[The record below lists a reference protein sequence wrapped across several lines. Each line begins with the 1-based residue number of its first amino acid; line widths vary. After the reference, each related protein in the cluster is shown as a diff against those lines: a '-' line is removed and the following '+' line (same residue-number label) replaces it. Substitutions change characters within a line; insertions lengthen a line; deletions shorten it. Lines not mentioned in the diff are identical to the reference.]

1 MAIQKRGNAILV
13 MLVCAFWMGLW
24 RSNAQLQVGFYDT
37 SCPAAE
43 IIVRQE
49 VTKAVNDNP
58 GIAAGLLRLHFHD
71 CFVRVSRLFLFI
83 LSFTLVI
90 LLRKLNCVN
99 L

>member
-1 MAIQKRGNAILV
+1 MAVARRGNAILGI
-13 MLVCAFWMGLW
+13 LVCAFLMSLW

-49 VTKAVNDNP
+49 VTKAVNNNP

-71 CFVRVSRLFLFI
+71 CFVRVSHLFV
-83 LSFTLVI
+83 TEA
-90 LLRKLNCVN
+90 VN
-99 L
+99 